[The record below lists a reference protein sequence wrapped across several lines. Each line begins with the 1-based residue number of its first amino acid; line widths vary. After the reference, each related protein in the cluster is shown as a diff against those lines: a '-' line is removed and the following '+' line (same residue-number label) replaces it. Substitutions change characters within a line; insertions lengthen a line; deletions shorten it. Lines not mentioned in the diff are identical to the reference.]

1 MRLTDFRG
9 IALPESSVGSGMFGI
24 ERIATTVFEM
34 PIPMPLLTELVSAE
48 DGFCY
53 RHAAPNGAVPASLH
67 PIPP

>member
-1 MRLTDFRG
+1 
-9 IALPESSVGSGMFGI
+9 MFGV
-24 ERIATTVFEM
+24 ECIATTVFEM
-34 PIPMPLLTELVSAE
+34 PIPMPLLTELLSAE